1 MRLAR
6 RGFAFAALAAL
17 ALVSACGDDNNDGG
31 GGDAVDLSGTYT
43 ILKYETGAGATYVE
57 VPGTVG
63 TVVLTSTNYTAV
75 ISIPGVGPIEDA
87 GTYTANGTATSGS
100 FTQTSTMGR
109 PQATGTFAYDGST
122 GELVLS
128 TVVSGVNQRITV
140 SPAG

>member
-17 ALVSACGDDNNDGG
+17 ALVTACGDDNNDG
-31 GGDAVDLSGTYT
+31 GGDAVDLSGTYD
-43 ILKYETGAGATYVE
+43 IIKYETGAGATFVE
-57 VPGTVG
+57 VPGTTG
-63 TVVLTSTNYTAV
+63 SIELTSTNYSAL
-75 ISIPGVGPIEDA
+75 ISIPGVATIEDA
-87 GTYTANGTATSGS
+87 GTYTANGTATAGE

-109 PQATGTFAYDGST
+109 PQATGTYAFNSST

-140 SPAG
+140 TEAN